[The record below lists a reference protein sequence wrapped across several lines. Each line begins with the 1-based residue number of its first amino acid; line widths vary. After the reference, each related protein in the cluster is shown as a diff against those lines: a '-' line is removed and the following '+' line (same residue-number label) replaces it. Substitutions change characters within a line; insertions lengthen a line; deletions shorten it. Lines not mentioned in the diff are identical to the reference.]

1 MEDGGFYWADLVGL
15 RVATTCG
22 VDLGEV
28 ERMMETGAND
38 VMVVRGELERLI
50 PFLPGTVVQSV
61 DVERG
66 AIVVDWHPD
75 D

>member
-1 MEDGGFYWADLVGL
+1 
-15 RVATTCG
+15 
-22 VDLGEV
+22 
-28 ERMMETGAND
+28 MMETGAND
-38 VMVVRGELERLI
+38 VMVVRGAVERLI
-50 PFLPGTVVQSV
+50 PFAPETVVQSV